1 MSTTRFVLLIAG
13 AAAVAGAPLGYR
25 TGLLPVNAALGLLVV
40 GLLPSL
46 WVVVAGVLM
55 LVRGGGA
62 AQLDLRTVA
71 ALVLA
76 AGVSAVPLAA
86 LVGGLGAPPIHDI
99 TSDTEDPPH
108 FDVIVAERA
117 GAPNPL
123 DYRGAEL
130 AATQRAAYPDIQPLV
145 VGRPLREVVE
155 LARAAAEAL
164 DWRIVAVD
172 PDAGLI
178 EATDTTYWFGFKDDV
193 AIRLRPDDAGATRV
207 DVRSISRVGVGD
219 LGANAARIRKFLESL
234 KAAAG

>member
-13 AAAVAGAPLGYR
+13 AVAVAGAPLGYR

-108 FDVIVAERA
+108 FDAIVAERA

-234 KAAAG
+234 EAAAG

>member
-99 TSDTEDPPH
+99 TSDTEDPPQ

-145 VGRPLREVVE
+145 VGTPPQEVME
-155 LARAAAEAL
+155 LARAAAEEL
-164 DWRIVAVD
+164 GWQIVAVD
-172 PDAGLI
+172 PSGGLI
-178 EATDTTYWFGFKDDV
+178 EATAITYWFGFKDDV
-193 AIRLRPDDAGATRV
+193 AVRLRPAGEGATRV
-207 DVRSISRVGVGD
+207 DIRSISRVGVGD
-219 LGANAARIRKFLESL
+219 LGANAARIRRFLEKL

>member
-99 TSDTEDPPH
+99 TSDTEDPPQ

-145 VGRPLREVVE
+145 VG
-155 LARAAAEAL
+155 
-164 DWRIVAVD
+164 
-172 PDAGLI
+172 
-178 EATDTTYWFGFKDDV
+178 T
-193 AIRLRPDDAGATRV
+193 
-207 DVRSISRVGVGD
+207 S
-219 LGANAARIRKFLESL
+219 AARGDGTGPRRGGGAWMADCCRGSERRFDRGDRHHLLVRIQGRRRGAV
-234 KAAAG
+234 AACR